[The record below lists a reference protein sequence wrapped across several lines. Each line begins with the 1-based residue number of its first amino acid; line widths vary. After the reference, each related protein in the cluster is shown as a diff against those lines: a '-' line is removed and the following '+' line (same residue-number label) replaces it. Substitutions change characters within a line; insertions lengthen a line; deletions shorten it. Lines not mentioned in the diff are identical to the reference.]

1 MISQFGQCDACLYTE
16 IRHRLLEMILAGD
29 IRSLVKKRRKKE
41 KRNGMRL
48 WHDEWHRENK
58 CHQNTDFGCQELNA
72 SVNKHVIKMSSGA
85 EVKK

>member
-1 MISQFGQCDACLYTE
+1 
-16 IRHRLLEMILAGD
+16 
-29 IRSLVKKRRKKE
+29 
-41 KRNGMRL
+41 MRL